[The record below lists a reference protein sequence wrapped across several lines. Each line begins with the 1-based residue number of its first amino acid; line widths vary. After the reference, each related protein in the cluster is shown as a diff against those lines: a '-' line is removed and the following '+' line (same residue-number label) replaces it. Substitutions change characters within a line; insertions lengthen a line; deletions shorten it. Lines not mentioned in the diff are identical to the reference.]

1 MRELAVLARVMRDLT
16 ALDESNRQKREA
28 GRSNDEPIPTDID
41 ELRASL
47 SRKLE
52 GLVASQQGEAPP
64 KITNNESRAFDTW
77 WDVFA
82 HSHQRPPDGDW
93 ATWLILGGR
102 GAGKTRAGAEWV
114 RELALRH
121 ANAGIALVGE
131 TEHDAREVMVEGICG
146 VLAVHRRDERP
157 E

>member
-1 MRELAVLARVMRDLT
+1 MTNPFPLTSTNSARHFRGNLKVLWPV
-16 ALDESNRQKREA
+16 NRA
-28 GRSNDEPIPTDID
+28 
-41 ELRASL
+41 
-47 SRKLE
+47 KL
-52 GLVASQQGEAPP
+52 LQR
-64 KITNNESRAFDTW
+64 ITNNESRAFDTW

-121 ANAGIALVGE
+121 ANARIALVGE